1 MMRSNL
7 MSMNVLLFFV
17 VRGEFIR
24 YACRDYRMIVGN
36 FENSAMWL

>member
-17 VRGEFIR
+17 VMGEFIR
-24 YACRDYRMIVGN
+24 YAWMIVGS